1 MNIEQMYNHLPL
13 SLRQHIDRV
22 VEIAIK
28 LSTIHGLDIDKV
40 TFAARYH
47 DLARITPEHV
57 LLDEC
62 KKFSI
67 PIDEFHKQL
76 PMLLHGSVAA
86 QWIRTSGHALAVTEV
101 IDAIRDHSVANS
113 TMSQIAKVI
122 FLADKLDPH
131 KAQRYPFIHKVNRAS
146 EQDLDKALFVFIHHE
161 IAMRL
166 ELNQLIAPESIATR
180 NHLLDRYSNSIESG

>member
-76 PMLLHGSVAA
+76 PMLLPGSVATLA
-86 QWIRTSGHALAVTEV
+86 PRLPSGFIV
-101 IDAIRDHSVANS
+101 ITAHPKILRRG
-113 TMSQIAKVI
+113 
-122 FLADKLDPH
+122 F
-131 KAQRYPFIHKVNRAS
+131 
-146 EQDLDKALFVFIHHE
+146 
-161 IAMRL
+161 
-166 ELNQLIAPESIATR
+166 
-180 NHLLDRYSNSIESG
+180 ESGLNLASSSIRA